1 MAPPREP
8 SPNATSDQ
16 KTQQEIINLRLAE
29 EKLQHELLDLRRPYL
44 LRNPQL
50 LTALIAS
57 VGAIIGVL
65 MLVHENYFK
74 AREQNN
80 VFQEKETN
88 QIKAAAFQAKQEAA
102 AIAEEAKHMIAAA
115 EQARTAAAAMAEKA
129 GREQQDAAKIIA
141 EANKTKAEAN
151 RQAEAARA
159 RLAAA
164 LQRADDIQAGVKSR
178 ELAAEAEELRDGD
191 YPAAQNRA
199 TEAWTIKPTNEARQ
213 ALVHA
218 FSRPSTILDHCHT
231 KSVTGAVFSPDGQRV
246 ATVSQD
252 HTACVWES
260 ATGKLL
266 AQLKGHT
273 DAVTTAVFSP
283 DSQRVVTA
291 SPDKTARLW
300 EGATGKL
307 LAQLN
312 GHTEAVTTAVFSPDG
327 ARVKIPLS

>member
-129 GREQQDAAKIIA
+129 GR
-141 EANKTKAEAN
+141 
-151 RQAEAARA
+151 
-159 RLAAA
+159 
-164 LQRADDIQAGVKSR
+164 
-178 ELAAEAEELRDGD
+178 
-191 YPAAQNRA
+191 
-199 TEAWTIKPTNEARQ
+199 
-213 ALVHA
+213 
-218 FSRPSTILDHCHT
+218 
-231 KSVTGAVFSPDGQRV
+231 
-246 ATVSQD
+246 
-252 HTACVWES
+252 
-260 ATGKLL
+260 
-266 AQLKGHT
+266 
-273 DAVTTAVFSP
+273 
-283 DSQRVVTA
+283 
-291 SPDKTARLW
+291 
-300 EGATGKL
+300 
-307 LAQLN
+307 
-312 GHTEAVTTAVFSPDG
+312 
-327 ARVKIPLS
+327 